1 MKPKFDLTKEQ
12 KDEMVGLIQTYF
24 EKERDEDIGN
34 LASMLILDF
43 FTEELAPM
51 FYNLGVEDSHTYM
64 AERIED
70 LFSIQK

>member
-24 EKERDEDIGN
+24 EKEREEDIGN
-34 LASMLILDF
+34 LAAMFILDF
-43 FTEELAPM
+43 FTEELAPL

-64 AERIED
+64 TERIED